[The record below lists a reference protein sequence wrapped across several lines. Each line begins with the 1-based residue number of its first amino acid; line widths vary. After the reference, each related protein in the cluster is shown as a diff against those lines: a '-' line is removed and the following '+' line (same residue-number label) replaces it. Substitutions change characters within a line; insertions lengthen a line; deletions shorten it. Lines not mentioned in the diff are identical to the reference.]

1 MSNTSQLARTREQD
15 PEQQYAMIQSEI
27 DAAKSIALS
36 QVPAMKK
43 AIVMAQAVRQLREYL
58 TNDRMLAIMEL
69 QGTSLGFRTD
79 RDRGDD
85 GRPGPGYPMATVRDC
100 ALEAM
105 IRGVMPVGN
114 EFNIIAARAYITREG
129 FTRLVREYPGLSNL
143 VLCPGIPKALEKGGI
158 VPFTATFQLNGES
171 KTLVRDIPVKV
182 NSGQGVDAMI
192 GKGTRKMLAYIYATI
207 TGSTFFPDGE
217 IDDDPT
223 SIASGPA
230 RGSAAEAIAGM
241 ELIKPKS
248 QEDPAPAAK
257 AAEVIDQPPKSSKPT
272 TARAEAEAI
281 IDLYHFD
288 AQTDTDVGFVA
299 SCRELKGVMADGR
312 TAPLAVTKAK
322 LAAIEAVV
330 KILEG
335 GGTPPQPIA
344 SPNEVVATRKAS
356 SPLTPR
362 PVAKS

>member
-1 MSNTSQLARTREQD
+1 MSNSQLARTRD
-15 PEQQYAMIQSEI
+15 PDPDQQYAMIQSEI

-58 TNDRMLAIMEL
+58 TESRMRAIMDL

-79 RDRGDD
+79 RDRQN
-85 GRPGPGYPMATVRDC
+85 GYNIEVVREC
-100 ALEAM
+100 ALEAL

-114 EFNIIAARAYITREG
+114 EFNIIAGRMYITREG

-143 VLCPGIPKALEKGGI
+143 VTCPGIPKQMNGGGV
-158 VPFTATFQLNGES
+158 VPFTAEFMLNGE
-171 KTLVRDIPVKV
+171 KKALARDIPVKV
-182 NSGQGVDAMI
+182 NEGQGVDAMI
-192 GKGTRKMLAYIYATI
+192 GKATRKMLAYIYATI

-241 ELIKPKS
+241 ELVKP
-248 QEDPAPAAK
+248 QPIDPAGKPAP
-257 AAEVIDQPPKSSKPT
+257 EVIDQPKPQAPAR

-281 IDLYHFD
+281 VDLYHFD
-288 AQTDTDVGFVA
+288 TQVDTDVGFVA

-312 TAPLAVTKAK
+312 TAPLAVTKAT
-322 LAAIEAVV
+322 LAAIEVV
-330 KILEG
+330 CKLIEN

-344 SPNEVVATRKAS
+344 VPSNRETAASSEVVATRKAS

-362 PVAKS
+362 PGAKS

>member
-1 MSNTSQLARTREQD
+1 
-15 PEQQYAMIQSEI
+15 MIQSEI

-79 RDRGDD
+79 RDRQN
-85 GRPGPGYPMATVRDC
+85 GYNMEVVREC

-114 EFNIIAARAYITREG
+114 EFNIIAGRMYITREG

-143 VLCPGIPKALEKGGI
+143 VTCPGIPKQMNGGGV
-158 VPFTATFQLNGES
+158 VPFTAEFMLNGEK
-171 KTLVRDIPVKV
+171 KTLARDIPVKV
-182 NSGQGVDAMI
+182 NEGQGVDAMI
-192 GKGTRKMLAYIYATI
+192 GKATRKMLAYIYATI
-207 TGSTFFPDGE
+207 TGSTSFPDGE

-241 ELIKPKS
+241 ELIKPKT
-248 QEDPAPAAK
+248 QEDAAPAAK
-257 AAEVIDQPPKSSKPT
+257 PVEVIDQTKPQAPAR

-281 IDLYHFD
+281 VDLYHFD
-288 AQTDTDVGFVA
+288 TQVDTDVGFVA

-312 TAPLAVTKAK
+312 TAPLAVTKAT
-322 LAAIEAVV
+322 LAAIEVV
-330 KILEG
+330 CKLIEN

-344 SPNEVVATRKAS
+344 VPSNRETAASSEVVATRKAS

-362 PVAKS
+362 PGAKS

>member
-1 MSNTSQLARTREQD
+1 
-15 PEQQYAMIQSEI
+15 MIQSEI
-27 DAAKSIALS
+27 DAAKAIALS

-58 TNDRMLAIMEL
+58 TDERMRSIMDL

-85 GRPGPGYPMATVRDC
+85 GRPGPGYPLATVREC

-114 EFNIIAARAYITREG
+114 EFNIIAGRMYITREG

-143 VLCPGIPKALEKGGI
+143 VTCPGIPKALERGGI
-158 VPFTATFQLNGES
+158 VPFTAEFMLNGEKKS
-171 KTLVRDIPVKV
+171 LARDIPVKV

-192 GKGTRKMLAYIYATI
+192 GKATRKMLAYIYATI

-223 SIASGPA
+223 SIANTPA
-230 RGSAAEAIAGM
+230 KGSAAE
-241 ELIKPKS
+241 S
-248 QEDPAPAAK
+248 VAAMAAASTTPTTPIPPRNK
-257 AAEVIDQPPKSSKPT
+257 AAE
-272 TARAEAEAI
+272 AEEQRVNREDAEAI

-288 AQTDTDVGFVA
+288 VQPDADAGFVA
-299 SCRELKGVMADGR
+299 LCREMPDIGASAP
-312 TAPLAVTKAK
+312 TAPIAVNKAK
-322 LAAIEAVV
+322 LAAIEAVC
-330 KILEG
+330 KILET
-335 GGTPPQPIA
+335 GGTPPSPVA
-344 SPNEVVATRKAS
+344 FPNEVVATRKAS

-362 PVAKS
+362 PGAKS